1 MKFLW
6 SAKIQ
11 LKEGYSQF
19 DDVIKTEDKDGF
31 FYVYRLEN
39 EKIILNKQEVMY
51 IYIYF
56 KDKK

>member
-11 LKEGYSQF
+11 LKEGYFQF